1 MRIPRFALKT
11 IIAVRTLTV
20 VRATIV
26 ALVLALLG
34 LAGLAQTQ
42 PAQTVTASA
51 SGQVVLAADSRP
63 IHHARVEFVD
73 TSSGWASF
81 TLTDK
86 KGKFEFSG
94 LPSADYRVTVTAPA
108 CERLETT
115 VKVTPDPD
123 RSATALLF
131 QLRLAGQHPLPVN
144 DGAVS
149 VQELRMSGKADS
161 AFEKGVRLLQKGD
174 LEGSLAYF
182 ERALAKDP
190 GYYRAYHDLGLVYLQ
205 LGDNA
210 RAADDFQKSIDLTNG
225 GYAPSEFAM
234 AIILCQRQQF
244 QEAER
249 LIQNGLAMDPGSA
262 LGKYFLALVQ
272 LAMNQPAE
280 AEKSAREALWRSDGQ
295 ADAHILL
302 AKILEVRHNPR
313 AAMAEVS
320 AYLKLEPHGPLESE
334 ATELRLRAQQEL
346 DHAPT
351 ANP

>member
-11 IIAVRTLTV
+11 RAAMQTVVAVR
-20 VRATIV
+20 AAIV
-26 ALVLALLG
+26 ALTLAFLG
-34 LAGLAQTQ
+34 LACLAQSQ
-42 PAQTVTASA
+42 PAQIVTASP
-51 SGQVVLAADSRP
+51 SGQVLFAADSRP

-73 TSSGWASF
+73 TSSGRASS

-86 KGKFEFSG
+86 KGKFEFSS

-115 VKVTPDPD
+115 VKVAAYPD
-123 RSATALLF
+123 RSATPLVF
-131 QLRLAGQHPLPVN
+131 QLRLAWQPPVPIN
-144 DGAVS
+144 DGSVS
-149 VQELRMSGKADS
+149 VHELRMSGKAAS

-174 LEGSLAYF
+174 LQGSLAYF
-182 ERALAKDP
+182 QLALAKDP

-205 LGDNA
+205 LGDIA

-244 QEAER
+244 DQAER

-280 AEKSAREALWRSDGQ
+280 AEKSAREALWRSADQ

-302 AKILEVRHNPR
+302 AKILEATHNPR
-313 AAMAEVS
+313 AVIAEAS
-320 AYLKLEPHGPLESE
+320 AYLKLEPHGALESE

>member
-1 MRIPRFALKT
+1 MRIRRFALKT
-11 IIAVRTLTV
+11 SIAARTVTV
-20 VRATIV
+20 MRATII
-26 ALVLALLG
+26 ALILAFLG

-42 PAQTVTASA
+42 PAQNVTASA
-51 SGQVVLAADSRP
+51 SGQVLLATANRP

-73 TSSGWASF
+73 TSSGWASSA
-81 TLTDK
+81 LTDK
-86 KGKFEFSG
+86 KGKFELAG
-94 LPSADYRVTVTAPA
+94 LPSAEYRVTVTAPA

-115 VKVTPDPD
+115 VKVTPYPD
-123 RSATALLF
+123 RSATPLVF
-131 QLRLAGQHPLPVN
+131 QLRLAGQPPVPVN

-174 LEGSLAYF
+174 LQGSIAYF

-205 LGDNA
+205 LGDIA

-244 QEAER
+244 DQAER
-249 LIQNGLAMDPGSA
+249 LIQNGLTMEPGSA

-280 AEKSAREALWRSDGQ
+280 AEKSAREALCSANQ
-295 ADAHILL
+295 AEAHILL

-313 AAMAEVS
+313 AAMVEVS
-320 AYLKLEPHGPLESE
+320 AYFKLEPHGALESE

-346 DHAPT
+346 DRAPT